1 MLRKCA
7 VKKLEDEQETFKITD
22 KEILEMLGHKKFTT
36 DKLPSKDEI
45 GTVNGLAWTSVGGE
59 LLPIEVA
66 VMEGTGKLELTGSLG
81 DVMQESAKA
90 AVTCI
95 RSHANSLGIN
105 PQFYKIKIFT
115 FTLPRV
121 LYQRTVLRR
130 VLQWQPPFIQL

>member
-59 LLPIEVA
+59 L
-66 VMEGTGKLELTGSLG
+66 
-81 DVMQESAKA
+81 
-90 AVTCI
+90 
-95 RSHANSLGIN
+95 
-105 PQFYKIKIFT
+105 FT
-115 FTLPRV
+115 D
-121 LYQRTVLRR
+121 
-130 VLQWQPPFIQL
+130 